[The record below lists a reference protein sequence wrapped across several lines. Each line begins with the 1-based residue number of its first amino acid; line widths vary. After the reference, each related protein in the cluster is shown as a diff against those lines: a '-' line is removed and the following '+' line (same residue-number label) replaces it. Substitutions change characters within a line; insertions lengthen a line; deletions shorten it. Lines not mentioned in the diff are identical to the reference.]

1 MKKILIILVSAFVLW
16 KVVGLSI
23 KEYTYQK
30 AIDCIENGDYN
41 QAVELIENMY
51 DYNKEE
57 DFLELKFCVEEKDV
71 YRETLTIYAYALAKM
86 YEQQGESINIIR
98 GTMLSVS
105 DNYNGPFC
113 DEIKKYD
120 ERITDRYFDE
130 LHREEEEERQR
141 HNTML
146 PYVGMDEKFI
156 SDTLAGKYSEVE
168 KDSYY
173 LMGSKVYNSEYRWYI
188 GTSDKYRKLTM
199 IVECENHKVDEVK
212 KFYRDELWTEP
223 GQHTLSSLKI
233 VTPERHY
240 PEFKGDMYNVYD
252 YDDPEDFYF
261 DYEDDFD
268 GYEDA
273 EEYFDEAWDN

>member
-51 DYNKEE
+51 DYSREG
-57 DFLELKFCVEEKDV
+57 DYFGLKYYVDEKDV
-71 YRETLTIYAYALAKM
+71 YRETLNIYAYALTKK
-86 YEQQGESINIIR
+86 YEQEGESASLLDDTIR
-98 GTMLSVS
+98 RVE
-105 DNYNGPFC
+105 DHYRGPFC
-113 DEIKKYD
+113 EEIEIYSEKVWDMHYDEILQK
-120 ERITDRYFDE
+120 
-130 LHREEEEERQR
+130 EEEERKR
-141 HNTML
+141 HRTKL
-146 PYVGMDEKFI
+146 PYVGMKRIFI
-156 SDTLAGKYSEVE
+156 SDTLAGEYTKEEKTPYYYSGKIKYYNYRYYWYKYGELVMIVYCKGPEVVEVE
-168 KDSYY
+168 
-173 LMGSKVYNSEYRWYI
+173 
-188 GTSDKYRKLTM
+188 
-199 IVECENHKVDEVK
+199 

-223 GQHTLSSLKI
+223 GQHTFSSLKI
-233 VTPERHY
+233 IKPERHY